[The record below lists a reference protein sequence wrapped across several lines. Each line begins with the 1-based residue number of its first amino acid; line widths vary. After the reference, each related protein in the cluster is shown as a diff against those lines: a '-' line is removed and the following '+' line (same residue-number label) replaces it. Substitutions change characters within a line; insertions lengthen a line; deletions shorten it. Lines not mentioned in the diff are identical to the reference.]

1 MSLEE
6 SRNDKKPLSS
16 QKRKPARLQV
26 DPDTIDADSKP
37 PQTGEVF
44 NIWYNKWTGGERNGK
59 SMLTHALHRC
69 DVKRDSGYTKA
80 DKNCPPN
87 SLNNTNFICLYFARG
102 TCCNGKSC
110 EYLHRL
116 PSNIDI
122 FSSTVDCFG
131 REKFSGYR
139 DDMAGI
145 GSFSKVNRTLY
156 VGRID
161 SMENNVEA
169 RVNKAF
175 GEFGDIE
182 RVRIIKDKR
191 VAFVTYRLES
201 QAQFAKESMYG
212 QSLDK
217 NDQEEA
223 LNIRWANEDPDP
235 KARRREQEILEKNAL
250 ETAAL
255 LLETLKRKNEQQNNE
270 EETEIKRH
278 KIIVEE
284 PVENSESEATPG
296 NNSTPKMIESSS
308 IISDTSSLYLL
319 RQLKE
324 RKKALAESKVEK
336 PEVGVLLGGY
346 SSSDEEDD

>member
-1 MSLEE
+1 MSLEVL
-6 SRNDKKPLSS
+6 SHDNKKLSS
-16 QKRKPARLQV
+16 HKRKAARLQI

-59 SMLTHALHRC
+59 SMLTHASHRC
-69 DVKRDSGYTKA
+69 DIKKDSGYTKA
-80 DKNCPPN
+80 DKNSFPN
-87 SLNNTNFICLYFARG
+87 SINNTNFICLYFAR
-102 TCCNGKSC
+102 
-110 EYLHRL
+110 
-116 PSNIDI
+116 
-122 FSSTVDCFG
+122 
-131 REKFSGYR
+131 GYR

-235 KARRREQEILEKNAL
+235 KARKREQEVLEKNAL
-250 ETAAL
+250 QTASL
-255 LLETLKRKNEQQNNE
+255 LLEKLKRKSEQHHDE

-284 PVENSESEATPG
+284 PVEDSKLEETPG
-296 NNSTPKMIESSS
+296 NSSAPKMIESTS

-319 RQLKE
+319 RQLREK
-324 RKKALAESKVEK
+324 KKALFESKAEK
-336 PEVGVLLGGY
+336 PDVGALLGGY
-346 SSSDEEDD
+346 SSSAEEDD

>member
-1 MSLEE
+1 MSLEVL
-6 SRNDKKPLSS
+6 SHDNKKLSS
-16 QKRKPARLQV
+16 HKRKAARLQI

-59 SMLTHALHRC
+59 SMLTHASHRC
-69 DVKRDSGYTKA
+69 DIKKDSGYTKA
-80 DKNCPPN
+80 DKNSFPN
-87 SLNNTNFICLYFARG
+87 SINNTNFICLYFARG

-110 EYLHRL
+110 DYLHRL

-235 KARRREQEILEKNAL
+235 KARKREQEVLEKNAL
-250 ETAAL
+250 QTASL
-255 LLETLKRKNEQQNNE
+255 LLEKLKRKSEQHHDE

-284 PVENSESEATPG
+284 PVEDSKLEETPG
-296 NNSTPKMIESSS
+296 NSSAPKMIESTS

-319 RQLKE
+319 RQLREK
-324 RKKALAESKVEK
+324 KKALFESKAEK
-336 PEVGVLLGGY
+336 PDVGALLGGY
-346 SSSDEEDD
+346 SSSAEEDD